1 LLFFQKKE
9 VLDHLLLLN
18 LLIIALLII
27 LTGFFVALEFAIVKV
42 RVAKINNWIIEGKR
56 GAVSAKKVVTHL
68 DEYLSTGN
76 HGYLTNPYG
85 GGEPTVEKLFYP
97 LFTALNLDE

>member
-1 LLFFQKKE
+1 M
-9 VLDHLLLLN
+9 LLLN

-27 LTGFFVALEFAIVKV
+27 LTGFFVALEFAIVKG

-56 GAVSAKKVVTHL
+56 GAVSSKKVVTHL
-68 DEYLSTGN
+68 DEYLSTCQLGITVTSLILL
-76 HGYLTNPYG
+76 GL
-85 GGEPTVEKLFYP
+85 GEPTVEKLFYP